1 MTASGAIGVLLQ
13 LCIRAYQLA
22 ISPLFPQSCRF
33 TPTCSQYGI
42 EAIAEHGPVRGVG
55 LTLRRL
61 GRCHPFS
68 PGGFDEVP
76 RGERRGS

>member
-1 MTASGAIGVLLQ
+1 MTAGRAIGAGLE

-33 TPTCSQYGI
+33 SPSCSQYGI
-42 EAIAEHGPVRGVG
+42 EAIREHGPVRGVG
-55 LTLRRL
+55 LALRRI
-61 GRCHPFS
+61 GRCHPFH

-76 RGERRGS
+76 RGDRHGS